1 MKRKGSQPA
10 ASVKKRSARAASPP
24 STIVHTPPPSTIEWP
39 PSALRCWS
47 TDDPD
52 MQPYHDSVWGRP
64 ETNEFR
70 LFQSQTL
77 QLMQCGVSWTTVWRK
92 RHHFER
98 AFKFYDV
105 NEVARFS
112 DEDINDL
119 MMWPDGTIIR
129 NRSKL
134 RAVVQNARIICAMRA
149 EADAGS
155 GPSFAD
161 LLWNFCPA
169 NSRER
174 LKTIDSV
181 SGSHMRSDKVPS
193 SSYETRDSSD
203 GVHPSASVC
212 ALSKEL
218 KKRGFGFMAPTTVL
232 SFMQAVGLMNH
243 HSSSCCAFQRNER
256 EVEALVAWR
265 RGGRQVGL
273 WQR

>member
-47 TDDPD
+47 SDDPD

-64 ETNEFR
+64 ETNESR

-149 EADAGS
+149 EADAG
-155 GPSFAD
+155 
-161 LLWNFCPA
+161 N
-169 NSRER
+169 
-174 LKTIDSV
+174 TI
-181 SGSHMRSDKVPS
+181 PF
-193 SSYETRDSSD
+193 
-203 GVHPSASVC
+203 
-212 ALSKEL
+212 
-218 KKRGFGFMAPTTVL
+218 RG
-232 SFMQAVGLMNH
+232 
-243 HSSSCCAFQRNER
+243 SCCYYNDAFIY
-256 EVEALVAWR
+256 
-265 RGGRQVGL
+265 RQ
-273 WQR
+273 WTFIC